1 MKFYRQWQPVQALTF
16 DLDDT
21 FYDNHPYI
29 VRAEQL
35 QIAFMHNTYPATHQL
50 SPAFWRQLR
59 NEVVAEFPQYKS
71 DMIRLRRTVLTR
83 GLKAAGMQGDEL
95 TDAMESIYQKFYF
108 ERSNFK
114 VRDEVKDV
122 LARLSQQYPL
132 VAITNGNV
140 ELDRIGIAE
149 YFQLALHASHEQPMK
164 PDPCMFNKA
173 VDFLN
178 LPPERILHVG
188 DNLEKDV
195 MGAINAGF
203 RAGWYA
209 DDREMN
215 IATERAHVLPH
226 VEFATLSEMVDLL
239 C

>member
-21 FYDNHPYI
+21 FYANHPYI
-29 VRAEQL
+29 IRAEQL
-35 QIAFMHNTYPATHQL
+35 KMAFMHNAYPDTQQL
-50 SPAFWRQLR
+50 SPVFWQQLR
-59 NEVVAEFPQYKS
+59 NEVLAEFPRYKS

-83 GLKAAGMQGDEL
+83 GLQAVGLQGDEL
-95 TDAMESIYQKFYF
+95 VDAIERIYQKFYF
-108 ERSNFK
+108 ERSNFT
-114 VRDEVKDV
+114 VRDEVHEV
-122 LARLSQQYPL
+122 LSGLSQRYPL

-140 ELDRIGIAE
+140 ELDRIGIAG
-149 YFQLALHASHEQPMK
+149 YFQLVLHASHEQPMK

-173 VDFLN
+173 ADFLN
-178 LPPERILHVG
+178 LPPECILHVG

-203 RAGWYA
+203 CAGWYA
-209 DDREMN
+209 DDRDMN
-215 IATERAHVLPH
+215 IATEQAHVLPH
-226 VEFATLSEMVDLL
+226 VEFATLPEMVELL